1 MSVIL
6 TVFLTEL
13 AVSITDYQLEYS
25 MVFLSP
31 FLKRKK
37 NSEGG
42 RQTEGRPFTSTSNSA
57 AAFFSFFPL
66 VHSFTN

>member
-37 NSEGG
+37 KLRRWQANGG
-42 RQTEGRPFTSTSNSA
+42 KTIH
-57 AAFFSFFPL
+57 L
-66 VHSFTN
+66 DL